1 MRKLIVVVIATLV
14 ASVTAVAAIATPRG
28 PNGQIT
34 FARFNPSVGDT
45 QVWVVNPDG
54 TDEHVVQAST
64 DAGECPT
71 WSPDGT
77 RISTCGDF
85 AGGGVTRLIN
95 PDTGTYSVVPSPD
108 SSLFLPCWM
117 WIAGGSRLLCETFS
131 DDGSGN
137 GLTSVRASDGGGL
150 TRITSNPGGDDLP
163 GDASPDGKHVVFV
176 RYDGNFNEVGMFVL
190 DTATGQLKRIL
201 PAGMNLSSGGK
212 LVPERQRHRV
222 LTARDRRR
230 AQLDL
235 DRPRERQRPARGQRL
250 AGELLRRA
258 QCRRIGTRLLLA
270 RLVTRRNED
279 PVRQRGWRFE
289 RLPLHGQSRRLGLD
303 AGHTRKRRRRK
314 PRLGHPSADRLN
326 REPDGGRGL
335 LTAASV
341 VRVIRVRRLPAL
353 RLRTH
358 RDVTRHRRD
367 AIHPGSHRRER
378 SQVELALLAAVR
390 VGVQGD
396 VRESRHV
403 TDEPRAIGQVLV
415 HHGQPLVAALPEP
428 RQTLLVF
435 LARKPAVSD

>member
-201 PAGMNLSSGGK
+201 PAGMNLSSGGNWSPNGNDIVFSQHATDDVHSSIWIVHANGSG
-212 LVPERQRHRV
+212 LHEVNVSP
-222 LTARDRRR
+222 ANSCGGPNADAS
-230 AQLDL
+230 AQ
-235 DRPRERQRPARGQRL
+235 G
-250 AGELLRRA
+250 
-258 QCRRIGTRLLLA
+258 CFS
-270 RLVTRRNED
+270 
-279 PVRQRGWRFE
+279 PVW
-289 RLPLHGQSRRLGLD
+289 S
-303 AGHTRKRRRRK
+303 
-314 PRLGHPSADRLN
+314 
-326 REPDGGRGL
+326 PDGTKILFGKGVGDSNAYLFTVNPDGSGL
-335 LTAASV
+335 TQV
-341 VRVIRVRRLPAL
+341 
-353 RLRTH
+353 TH
-358 RDVTRHRRD
+358 GSGGAESPDWG
-367 AIHPGSHRRER
+367 IHPPTG
-378 SQVELALLAAVR
+378 
-390 VGVQGD
+390 
-396 VRESRHV
+396 
-403 TDEPRAIGQVLV
+403 
-415 HHGQPLVAALPEP
+415 
-428 RQTLLVF
+428 
-435 LARKPAVSD
+435 